1 MSIKTH
7 VTVAC
12 MAVASGL
19 HAQKSYGYQAVP
31 NDPMQTRIYTLDNGL
46 TVYLSRNEDAPR
58 VFTNIAV
65 RAGSKNDPHDA
76 TGLAHYLEHM
86 LFKGS
91 SRIATTD
98 WNKESALLLQISN
111 LYEQRRGVTDEAE
124 RDRIYARIDSLSG
137 LAAQY
142 AIPNEYDKMISSIG
156 AKATNAY
163 TWVEQTVYVNDVP
176 SDELERWMMI
186 EAERFRELVLRLFHT
201 ELETVY
207 EEFNMGQDND
217 RRKSNKALNQALY
230 KKHEYGTQSTIGTGE
245 HLKNPSMEKIHHYFK
260 TYYVPNNM
268 AIVLAGD
275 IDYDK
280 TIALVDKHFGSWS
293 PKDVPAYSFQPEAPI
308 TTPEKVEVLGPMA
321 EWVDLAWRLPG
332 AGTQEELTADLVSG
346 MLSNG
351 QAGLIDL
358 NLIQEQK
365 VLNAYA
371 SATGMKDYTTFTLHA
386 DTKQGQTLEQAR
398 DLLLEQLALLGK
410 GQFEDWLIPAVIN
423 NYRQQRIRF
432 YNERNNMRVSA
443 MTSAFILG
451 QDWKSVVDYYDR
463 MAGITKQQVVDFV
476 QANLTPNNYVAVFK
490 RTGVDADVY
499 KVTKPKITPVEIN
512 REAVSEWRR
521 IWETVPSATLVP
533 QFVDYD
539 KAIGRGK
546 LKTGIP
552 VFHIPNPSNEL
563 FTLRYIFEMGTNN
576 DRELGLAVE
585 YLPYLGTSK
594 LSPIDLKK
602 EFFKLGLDYQ
612 VNASEDRVYVTL
624 TGLEQNLT
632 KGLQLFEG
640 LMADAQINDG
650 ALKEL
655 INDVEK
661 DRKDALKNK
670 GAILQ
675 SAMFNQAR
683 YGDRSPFKDRLTVQE
698 MRALPAKA
706 LVDRIRN
713 LNTFQHKVFY
723 YGRKPMNEVVA
734 LLDREHRV
742 KGLTPYPPARTYKEL
757 DVTENTVIF
766 VDHDMVQ
773 TEMLMVSKAG
783 TFDPARMPYSSLFNE
798 YFGSGLSSIVFQ
810 EIREAKALAYSAYC
824 NYGTPARKD
833 QAHYV
838 RAFIGTQSDKLAD
851 ATTALL
857 GLMNDMPADAGQF
870 NGAKDAAL
878 KLIASDRVTKEQI
891 YWSWDQ
897 MQRLGIDF
905 DPRKRNYETI
915 PGIQLADMKG
925 FFDRE
930 VKGRKYTFLVI
941 GKEANVDFKA
951 LEKLGTVKKMTKKE
965 VFGYGEE

>member
-1 MSIKTH
+1 MSIKTQ
-7 VTVAC
+7 VALAC
-12 MAVASGL
+12 LAVAPGL
-19 HAQKSYGYQAVP
+19 SAQKQYGFQSVP
-31 NDPMQTRIYTLDNGL
+31 NDPLQTRIYTLDNGL

-111 LYEQRRGVTDEAE
+111 LYEQRRSVTDEAE
-124 RDRIYARIDSLSG
+124 RDRLYARIDSLSG

-186 EAERFRELVLRLFHT
+186 ESERFRELVLRLFHT

-217 RRKSNKALNQALY
+217 RRKANKALNEALY
-230 KKHEYGTQSTIGTGE
+230 RKHEYGTQTTIGTGE

-280 TIALVDKHFGSWS
+280 TIALVDKHFGAWK
-293 PKDVPAYSFQPEAPI
+293 PKDVPAFTVTPEDPI
-308 TTPEKVEVLGPMA
+308 TAPVNVEVRGPMA
-321 EWVDLAWRLPG
+321 EWVDLAWRLQG
-332 AGTQEELTADLVSG
+332 ADSQEEMIADLVSG

-358 NLIQEQK
+358 DLIQAQK

-371 SATGMKDYTTFTLHA
+371 STTGMKDYTTFTLHA
-386 DTKQGQTLEQAR
+386 EPKQGQSLEEAR
-398 DLLLEQLALLGK
+398 DLLLQQLARIGR
-410 GQFEDWLIPAVIN
+410 GEFQEWLIPAVIN

-451 QDWKSVVDYYDR
+451 QDWKNVVDYYDR
-463 MAGITKQQVVDFV
+463 MATITKEQVMELV
-476 QANLTPNNYVAVFK
+476 NSRLTPTGHVTVFK
-490 RTGVDADVY
+490 RTGADAQVY

-521 IWETVPSATLVP
+521 IWETVPSATLTP

-539 KAIGRGK
+539 KAIQRGK
-546 LKTGIP
+546 LKSGIP
-552 VFHIPNPSNEL
+552 VFLIPNPSNDL

-576 DRELGLAVE
+576 DRELGLALE

-594 LSPIDLKK
+594 LSPTDLKV

-612 VNASEDRVYVTL
+612 VSASEDRMYVTL
-624 TGLEQNLT
+624 TGLEQNIA
-632 KGLQLFEG
+632 KGMQLFEG
-640 LMADAQINDG
+640 LLADAQVNEG

-670 GAILQ
+670 SVVLHN
-675 SAMFNQAR
+675 AMFNQAR
-683 YGDRSPFKDRLTVQE
+683 YGDRSPFKDRLSVQE

-723 YGRKPMNEVVA
+723 YGRKPMKDVVA
-734 LLDREHRV
+734 LLDKEHKV
-742 KGLTPYPPARTYKEL
+742 KGLTPYPPAREYNEL
-757 DVTENTVIF
+757 DITGNTVIF

-773 TEMLMVSKAG
+773 TEMLMVNKSGA
-783 TFDPARMPYSSLFNE
+783 FDAARMPYASLFNE

-824 NYGTPARKD
+824 NYGTPVRKD
-833 QAHYV
+833 QAHYL
-838 RAFIGTQSDKLAD
+838 RAFIGTQSDKLGD
-851 ATTALL
+851 ATTAMLA
-857 GLMNDMPADAGQF
+857 LMNDMPADEGQF
-870 NGAKDAAL
+870 KGAKEAAI
-878 KLIASDRVTKEQI
+878 KVIASDRITKENI

-897 MQRLGIDF
+897 MQRLGVDF
-905 DPRKRNYETI
+905 DLRKRNYETI
-915 PGIQLADMKG
+915 PGITLADMKA
-925 FFDRE
+925 FFDQH
-930 VKGRKYTFLVI
+930 VKGRNFTFLVI

-951 LEKLGTVKKMTKKE
+951 LEKLGTVKKMTKKD